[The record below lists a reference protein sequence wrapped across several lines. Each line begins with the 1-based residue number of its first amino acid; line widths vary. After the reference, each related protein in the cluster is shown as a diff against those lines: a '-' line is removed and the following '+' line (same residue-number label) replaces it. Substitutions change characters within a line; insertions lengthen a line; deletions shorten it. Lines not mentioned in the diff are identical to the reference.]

1 MLKKDLDTLNEGK
14 EVGPAIFYESI
25 MNVSPRGALNTEGC
39 R

>member
-1 MLKKDLDTLNEGK
+1 MLKKDLDTFDRGK

-25 MNVSPRGALNTEGC
+25 MYASPRGALNTEGC

>member
-1 MLKKDLDTLNEGK
+1 MQKKDLDTFDRGK

-25 MNVSPRGALNTEGC
+25 RYASQRGALNTEGC